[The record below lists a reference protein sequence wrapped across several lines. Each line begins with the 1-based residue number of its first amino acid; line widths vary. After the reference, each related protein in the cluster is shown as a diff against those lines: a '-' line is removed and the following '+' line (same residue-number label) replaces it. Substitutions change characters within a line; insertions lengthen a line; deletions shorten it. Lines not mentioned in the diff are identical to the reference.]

1 MGGQSGSSR
10 ARARGHAGRVVGQ
23 MGCPGSPVE
32 SLKGETVM
40 KLLVNTNDVSFTVT
54 REAEEKT
61 DQNGKQKVDRRT
73 GELLYTLQVMAL
85 DTDGGEM
92 LKVTVPGTPPKVTRG
107 QQVNIADLEAIP
119 WVQEN
124 RNGVAFR
131 AKSIT
136 AVSAQKAA

>member
-1 MGGQSGSSR
+1 
-10 ARARGHAGRVVGQ
+10 
-23 MGCPGSPVE
+23 
-32 SLKGETVM
+32 M

-61 DQNGKQKVDRRT
+61 DQNGKQKVDHRT

-85 DTDGGEM
+85 DADGGEM
-92 LKVTVPGTPPKVTRG
+92 LKVTVPGPPPKVTRG

>member
-1 MGGQSGSSR
+1 
-10 ARARGHAGRVVGQ
+10 
-23 MGCPGSPVE
+23 
-32 SLKGETVM
+32 M

-61 DQNGKQKVDRRT
+61 DQHGRQKADRRT
-73 GELLYTLQVMAL
+73 GEPLWTVQVMAL
-85 DTDGGEM
+85 DDNGGEM
-92 LKVTVPGTPPKVTRG
+92 LKVTVPGTLPKVTRG

-119 WVQEN
+119 WVQED

-136 AVSAQKAA
+136 ATTAQKAA